1 MIFFYIHKTLTKFDG
16 KNFQKCA
23 KERPGKPVLFVNGN
37 VTGSKETLAGHSMIV
52 LNCSLNSGN
61 SGGPVLHWVDGQLKM
76 VSVATQ
82 KHFKEILTLEERETI
97 ENIWESL
104 QTHAIPDLPD
114 DIKQF
119 NIPVSSYYMDPRTGQ
134 TLPTLETHS

>member
-1 MIFFYIHKTLTKFDG
+1 M
-16 KNFQKCA
+16 
-23 KERPGKPVLFVNGN
+23 NGN
-37 VTGSKETLAGHSMIV
+37 VSGSKETLAGHSMIV